1 MEIMNEDL
9 NSYNHKRFN
18 DKMLLHVI
26 EQLPCTSEKIFTTV
40 LDMVM
45 TQRMSIAGKSILSK
59 FLLDKFKDQLEGV
72 ENKEEVMSKVTLY
85 TDIYFA

>member
-1 MEIMNEDL
+1 
-9 NSYNHKRFN
+9 
-18 DKMLLHVI
+18 MLLLVI